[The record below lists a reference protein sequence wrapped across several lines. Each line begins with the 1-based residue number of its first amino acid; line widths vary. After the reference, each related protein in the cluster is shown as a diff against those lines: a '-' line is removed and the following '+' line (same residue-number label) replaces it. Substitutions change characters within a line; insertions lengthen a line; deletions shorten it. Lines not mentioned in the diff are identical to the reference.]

1 MTNPTFEAHIGND
14 LVIGRAASPVSLAHV
29 PGAEGLL
36 TLGSNSTL
44 HVGTAEQ
51 RANLTIGLNAASGA
65 VSGVFDALNAAAV
78 LDLHLNE
85 LNVGMGT
92 GTTVG
97 TLRWNQTEVLD
108 ANTVT
113 FGRGASTGLLDVP
126 AGGTLLLGSPEV
138 PVTSLRIAYNDTTGG
153 TAKAAL
159 DFSVTNPTFE
169 AHIGNDLVVIGR
181 AASPGV

>member
-1 MTNPTFEAHIGND
+1 M
-14 LVIGRAASPVSLAHV
+14 
-29 PGAEGLL
+29 
-36 TLGSNSTL
+36 GSNSTL

-65 VSGVFDALNAAAV
+65 VSGVFDARNAAAV

-113 FGRGASTGLLDVP
+113 FGRGAS
-126 AGGTLLLGSPEV
+126 AGYGCASGRSLAVGIAGSASNV
-138 PVTSLRIAYNDTTGG
+138 IADRLQRYNWRY
-153 TAKAAL
+153 AKAAWTL
-159 DFSVTNPTFE
+159 
-169 AHIGNDLVVIGR
+169 A
-181 AASPGV
+181 